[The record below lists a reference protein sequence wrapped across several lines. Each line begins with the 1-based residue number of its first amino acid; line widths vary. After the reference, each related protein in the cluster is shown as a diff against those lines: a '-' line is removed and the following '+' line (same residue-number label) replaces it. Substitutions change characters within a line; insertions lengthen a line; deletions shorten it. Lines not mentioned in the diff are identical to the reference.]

1 MLFVSSFALSADEI
15 VNRIE
20 DVEKLP
26 HSYSR
31 VKQVITTSSGKKRE
45 FEIEGWAMD
54 SSDKILQIYRKPARV
69 RGEKILMLNGGD
81 DIWAYSPKTDRVRH
95 LATHMKK
102 AKVMGS
108 DFSYQDY
115 AAGDYKERFSYK
127 LLKDEKAEGTECF
140 KLELIPTKKGPS
152 YNKILAWVGK
162 EDFVLRKMDFFDDKG
177 LLKRLAITE
186 IKKVDQKLVPWKMV
200 MEDLRNGG
208 KTIIETLE
216 MDIKTKPDPDM
227 FSIEGLKKQ

>member
-1 MLFVSSFALSADEI
+1 MLFMSSFAISVDGI

-20 DVEKLP
+20 EVEKLP

-31 VKQVITTSSGKKRE
+31 IKQVITTSSGKKRE

-115 AAGDYKERFSYK
+115 AAGDYKERFTFK
-127 LLKDEKAEGTECF
+127 LRKDEKIESTKCYQ
-140 KLELIPTKKGPS
+140 LELIPTPKGPS
-152 YNKILAWVGK
+152 YKKVIAWAGK
-162 EDFVLRKMDFFDDKG
+162 KDFVARKMDFYDDKG
-177 LLKRLAITE
+177 LLKRLSVTE
-186 IKKVDQKLVPWKMV
+186 IKKVEQRLVPWKMV

-208 KTIIETLE
+208 STMIETLE
-216 MDIKTKPDPDM
+216 MDLKTEPDPGM
-227 FSIEGLKKQ
+227 FSIDGLKKQ